1 MCIRDRV
8 YTYRGKNQDS
18 YSLVTGSLLAPVQ
31 AEVMQYGKWKEGGN
45 SRESTL
51 KLEYYQ
57 TLTPKLASTFLK
69 ELGRYYMHWLSLIHI

>member
-1 MCIRDRV
+1 MNKIQQNEELEYRV
-8 YTYRGKNQDS
+8 YTYKGKNQDS

-57 TLTPKLASTFLK
+57 TLTPKLASAF
-69 ELGRYYMHWLSLIHI
+69 